1 MKTMR
6 LFPLELRRLLQSRL
20 TWLMMALTVLSPVL
34 GLGALQARHL
44 HHHALHVSGKPRDCR
59 RHSRRHPLWSVDHL

>member
-20 TWLMMALTVLSPVL
+20 TWLIMA
-34 GLGALQARHL
+34 ALEQ
-44 HHHALHVSGKPRDCR
+44 P
-59 RHSRRHPLWSVDHL
+59 PQF

>member
-20 TWLMMALTVLSPVL
+20 TWLIMALTVLSPVL
-34 GLGALQARHL
+34 GL
-44 HHHALHVSGKPRDCR
+44 VFYKPATSTTMLSIDRK
-59 RHSRRHPLWSVDHL
+59 SVV